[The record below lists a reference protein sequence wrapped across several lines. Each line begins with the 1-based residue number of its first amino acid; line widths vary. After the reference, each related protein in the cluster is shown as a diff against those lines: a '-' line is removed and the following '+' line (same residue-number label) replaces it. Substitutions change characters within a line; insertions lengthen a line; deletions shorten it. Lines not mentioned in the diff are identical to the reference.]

1 MLGTPEE
8 NQLITLSELLT
19 FHIPEAERQKCRLNF
34 RALEFC
40 VNVVFHEVINTNF
53 TWAECH
59 LFLFA
64 CLEDSII

>member
-1 MLGTPEE
+1 MLGTPKE

-19 FHIPEAERQKCRLNF
+19 FHIPEAEMQKCCVNF

-40 VNVVFHEVINTNF
+40 VNVVFHEVINANF
-53 TWAECH
+53 AWAECN

-64 CLEDSII
+64 CVENSII